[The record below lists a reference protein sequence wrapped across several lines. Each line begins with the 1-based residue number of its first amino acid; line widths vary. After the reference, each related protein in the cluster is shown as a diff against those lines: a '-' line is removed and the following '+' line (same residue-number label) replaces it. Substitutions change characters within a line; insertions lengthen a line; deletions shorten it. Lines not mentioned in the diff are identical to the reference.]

1 MYLKNLKLLRNE
13 KELTQ
18 DDIAKYLG
26 VSRTTYN
33 NWEQGTVL
41 LPLDIADK
49 LSAYYKVRLSCILGI
64 DNNIEYKDKI
74 NKMNYDVLLKNINE
88 LKINNKNTYE
98 EIGTYLKCTRASCQR
113 YFNGIIKI
121 PIDRLILLSELYDTD
136 LDKMCGK

>member
-18 DDIAKYLG
+18 DDISKYLG

-49 LSAYYKVRLSCILGI
+49 LSVCYKVRLSCILGI

-113 YFNGIIKI
+113 YFKGIIKI

>member
-41 LPLDIADK
+41 LPF
-49 LSAYYKVRLSCILGI
+49 C
-64 DNNIEYKDKI
+64 
-74 NKMNYDVLLKNINE
+74 LLY
-88 LKINNKNTYE
+88 T
-98 EIGTYLKCTRASCQR
+98 S
-113 YFNGIIKI
+113 
-121 PIDRLILLSELYDTD
+121 
-136 LDKMCGK
+136 

>member
-18 DDIAKYLG
+18 DDISKYLG

-49 LSAYYKVRLSCILGI
+49 LSVYYKVRLSL
-64 DNNIEYKDKI
+64 Y
-74 NKMNYDVLLKNINE
+74 
-88 LKINNKNTYE
+88 
-98 EIGTYLKCTRASCQR
+98 S
-113 YFNGIIKI
+113 
-121 PIDRLILLSELYDTD
+121 ILLSIPKIQDNLT
-136 LDKMCGK
+136 L

>member
-64 DNNIEYKDKI
+64 DNKVNIIFFIFYFSLLYKSSQ
-74 NKMNYDVLLKNINE
+74 L
-88 LKINNKNTYE
+88 
-98 EIGTYLKCTRASCQR
+98 
-113 YFNGIIKI
+113 
-121 PIDRLILLSELYDTD
+121 
-136 LDKMCGK
+136 

>member
-18 DDIAKYLG
+18 DDISKYLG

-49 LSAYYKVRLSCILGI
+49 LSVYYKVRLSCILCI

-113 YFNGIIKI
+113 YFKGIIKI